1 MLYKI
6 FLNVLQILNIK
17 YFQHLS
23 QIIYILYIIK
33 SDLQRLVT
41 FDKFTNLCSFSIKIQ
56 NTITTLVPYANNS
69 FYRGGGIQGLEPG
82 ALHMLIKYSTTE
94 LYSQPSDNISF
105 YVCIYC
111 AQCECMTDYQS
122 MLSVFLNPSS
132 PYVLRQC
139 LSLRL
144 DLPVPSGSAHFHA
157 MANSFL
163 HGHSGSKLRSSS
175 LHNTHFTK

>member
-6 FLNVLQILNIK
+6 ILNVLQILNIK

-23 QIIYILYIIK
+23 QIIYILSNLIYGGWWLLIN
-33 SDLQRLVT
+33 LQT
-41 FDKFTNLCSFSIKIQ
+41 YAAFISIKIQ
-56 NTITTLVPYANNS
+56 NTVTTLVPYANNS
-69 FYRGGGIQGLEPG
+69 FYGGEGIQGLEPG
-82 ALHMLIKYSTTE
+82 ALHMLSKYSTTE

-105 YVCIYC
+105 YVCVQC

-122 MLSVFLNPSS
+122 MLSVFLNPSP

-144 DLPVPSGSAHFHA
+144 DLPVPSGPAHFHA

-163 HGHSGSKLRSSS
+163 HGRSGSKLRSSS
-175 LHNTHFTK
+175 LHNMHFTK